1 MEKTDSRIAFSAAPI
16 WGIYHRPYGDPL
28 QGKAGKYYQRC
39 PGRSGRCYQRP
50 GRKAGKTSGSQFQ
63 GHIFQ
68 GEDKQEGNRI
78 MENKISDSQFREC
91 AEKLSEGRHLTKEQW
106 RILLEGRSKE
116 RRKELAR
123 RASDLRDRIYGKR
136 IFIRGLIEFTNY
148 CKNDCYYCGIR
159 RSNRNASRYRLTRE
173 QILDCCRA
181 GYELGFRTFVLQ
193 GGEDP
198 YFNDERMAEIIR
210 AIRKE
215 FPRCAITLSIGEK
228 EKESYAL
235 FKKAGADRYLLR
247 HETADEDHY
256 RKLHPPELSLSH
268 RIRCLETLKELGY
281 QTGAGI
287 MVGSP
292 GQTTQTLIEDMEFL
306 ERLQPEMVGIGP
318 FIPHHDT
325 PFKGEPQGGLEL
337 TLYLLSLI
345 RLLLPRVL
353 LPAMPNLSPENVRE
367 KYLLYDNK
375 IHTGK
380 EAAECLDA
388 LRESMKAIGY
398 DVVVDRGDF
407 LREDM
412 K

>member
-1 MEKTDSRIAFSAAPI
+1 
-16 WGIYHRPYGDPL
+16 
-28 QGKAGKYYQRC
+28 
-39 PGRSGRCYQRP
+39 
-50 GRKAGKTSGSQFQ
+50 
-63 GHIFQ
+63 
-68 GEDKQEGNRI
+68 

-235 FKKAGADRYLLR
+235 FKEAGADRYLLR

-306 ERLQPEMVGIGP
+306 EKLQPEMVGIGP

-353 LPAMPNLSPENVRE
+353 LPATTALGTIDPVGREMGVLAGANVVMPNLSPENVRE